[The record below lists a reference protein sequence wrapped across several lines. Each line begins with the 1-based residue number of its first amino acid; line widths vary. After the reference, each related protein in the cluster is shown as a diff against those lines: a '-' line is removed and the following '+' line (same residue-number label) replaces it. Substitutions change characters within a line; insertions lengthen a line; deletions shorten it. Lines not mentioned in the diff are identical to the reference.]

1 MQPKPRQKACIFVLC
16 PCFPNLRWL
25 LSLHCASCRCYLH
38 SWPLAGVD
46 RHVLPPQ
53 HMVLLAACFPL
64 PARRSGWRIPPWA
77 SLGPQILHLRTL
89 QLISRNHQRGSPS
102 EVSHPPTWMKRHTL
116 GEMSTGNLPVSENST
131 CKPPVHLSD
140 GCVPFRCASEPC
152 QWASLN
158 ISKAYV
164 YWKWSATLVNGGG
177 KKKNPSVVCT
187 EGFQSGRYS
196 LQLCHAVFIQELS
209 SSSWMWAKTWT
220 WIGRLNI

>member
-1 MQPKPRQKACIFVLC
+1 
-16 PCFPNLRWL
+16 
-25 LSLHCASCRCYLH
+25 
-38 SWPLAGVD
+38 
-46 RHVLPPQ
+46 
-53 HMVLLAACFPL
+53 
-64 PARRSGWRIPPWA
+64 
-77 SLGPQILHLRTL
+77 
-89 QLISRNHQRGSPS
+89 
-102 EVSHPPTWMKRHTL
+102 
-116 GEMSTGNLPVSENST
+116 MSTGNLPVSENST

-220 WIGRLNI
+220 WIGRLNIHSVGEGLGRCIIHCHIAIIYEWQRRYDQRCGRVNRIPKGQWQGLGEGFIIADFIDVLQSCVCVCERERAGTVTEPWRRKIGIKMKKHHSI